1 MAACRAGVVL
11 VLLLAAGCL
20 HAKGTAEAPAVV
32 AVEVEGAQAVD
43 ASDLRDM
50 LATRASDRF
59 AWGDTRQ
66 LDPDALEFDRRRVL
80 AFYKERGY
88 YRAEV
93 DPLEVTPDGD
103 GRVTV
108 KIRVR
113 EGEPVRVAR
122 VDVPG
127 LDAAPEAAARAGKV
141 ALEPGKVFT
150 WAAFDEGRA
159 QLQAA
164 LAGTGYATATVA
176 QSAVVHGAE
185 GTADVTYRVEAG
197 PRFRFGSVSVTGTA
211 EVPEEKVRAQ
221 AARSVTPGDWYD
233 ESRLDRVRA
242 RVFELGAFAAVR
254 VQRGEPDAATG
265 AMPVV
270 VAVREAPFHTIRL
283 GPGIGFDP
291 ARTELK
297 LQGAWIHRNWLGDL
311 RQLRLDA
318 RGGYAWLPDPVS
330 PIRRGLVGTL
340 SAEFTQPAVIG
351 DAVDFTTRI
360 ELEKS
365 IEQAYESYSEKIRF
379 GTPFRP
385 APRWTIVPSYNIE
398 VYQLSDVTEGSG
410 ATIPEVQNCPSQV
423 CVLSYLEQRISWD
436 LRDNPLVTTRGLY
449 ASLRVQ
455 EGFHLGS
462 VGYDYVGI
470 LPEVRYFQPLGAS
483 SVLAARLRVGAI
495 VPLGE
500 TGPAPVVALYTAG
513 GSGGMRGYGAERLSP
528 MVKQQDGAWVPTGG
542 NGMIEGSVELRR
554 GLGGSLVGALFLDVG
569 NVSSSSGSGSAWT
582 EVLDLSKLQ
591 AAIGIGIRY
600 RTPVGPFRADLA
612 CRLPNDFSAGV
623 PFEQRFPAVPGDSGH
638 HEPILAFHLTLGEA
652 Y

>member
-1 MAACRAGVVL
+1 MAACRDGGVL
-11 VLLLAAGCL
+11 LLLLAAGCL
-20 HAKGTAEAPAVV
+20 HARGTAEAPAVV
-32 AVEVEGAQAVD
+32 SVELEGVTAVD
-43 ASDLRDM
+43 PDELRDK

-59 AWGDTRQ
+59 TWGDARL

-80 AFYKERGY
+80 AFYRERGY

-93 DPLEVTPDGD
+93 DPLEVKPDGD
-103 GRVTV
+103 GRVIV
-108 KIRVR
+108 HLRVR

-127 LDAAPEAAARAGKV
+127 LDAAPEAAARAGKLS
-141 ALEPGKVFT
+141 LEPGKVFT
-150 WAAFDEGRA
+150 WAAFDEGRS

-164 LAGTGYATATVA
+164 LAGTGYATGTVT
-176 QSAVVHGAE
+176 QSARVHAAE

-197 PRFRFGSVSVTGTA
+197 PRFRFGGVSVSGTA
-211 EVPEEKVRAQ
+211 EVPQEKVQAQ

-233 ESRLDRVRA
+233 EARLERVQA
-242 RVFELGAFAAVR
+242 RVLELGVFGAVR
-254 VQRGEPDAATG
+254 VQRGEPDLEAG
-265 AMPVV
+265 AMPVLV
-270 VAVREAPFHTIRL
+270 SVREAPFHTIRL

-291 ARTELK
+291 SRTELK
-297 LQGAWIHRNWLGDL
+297 LQGAWIHRNWLGGL

-330 PIRRGLVGTL
+330 PIRQGVVGTL
-340 SAEFTQPAVIG
+340 GAEFTQPAVIG
-351 DAVDFTTRI
+351 NTVDFTI
-360 ELEKS
+360 KVELEKS
-365 IEQAYESYSEKIRF
+365 IEQAYESYSEKLRI
-379 GTPFRP
+379 GTPLRP
-385 APRWTIVPSYNIE
+385 APRWTIFPSYNIE
-398 VYQLSDVTEGSG
+398 VYQLSNVTEGSG

-436 LRDNPLVTTRGLY
+436 LRDNPLVTTSGLY

-470 LPEVRYFQPLGAS
+470 LPEVRYFQPLGGS

-500 TGPAPVVALYTAG
+500 SGPAPVVALYTAG

-528 MVKQQDGAWVPTGG
+528 MVQQEDGTWVPTGG

-554 GLGGSLVGALFLDVG
+554 GLGGQLVGALFLDVG

-600 RTPVGPFRADLA
+600 RTPFGPFRADLA

-638 HEPILAFHLTLGEA
+638 HEPIVAFHLTLGEA